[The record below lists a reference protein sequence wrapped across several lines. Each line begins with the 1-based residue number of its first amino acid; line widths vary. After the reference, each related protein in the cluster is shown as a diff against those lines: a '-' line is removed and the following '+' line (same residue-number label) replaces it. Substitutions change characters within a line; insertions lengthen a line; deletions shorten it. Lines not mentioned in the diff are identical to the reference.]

1 MMFSTQSC
9 YYIKKFTKIYEHNFE
24 KCATFLINKAIK
36 KAYVNQE
43 LDEFKIKNR
52 KVEYDDV
59 TVIIALLKQDGN

>member
-1 MMFSTQSC
+1 
-9 YYIKKFTKIYEHNFE
+9 
-24 KCATFLINKAIK
+24 LINKAIK